1 MPPDRLLVFDVRDG
15 WAPLCRFLGREAPE
29 GVPFPRVNE
38 SADIARAARVLDA
51 VAYAWLPCCCA
62 LAAAAWHLASAWRR

>member
-1 MPPDRLLVFDVRDG
+1 MPPGRLLVFDVRDG
-15 WAPLCRFLGREAPE
+15 WAPE

-38 SADIARAARVLDA
+38 SADIAQVVARVLDA

-62 LAAAAWHLASAWRR
+62 LAAAARHLASAWRR